1 MKYNNKY
8 REKFSFSYLDEKT
21 SLQLPKYCE
30 WKNCNNKGKYKA
42 PKNREFLREFYWFCL
57 EHVRQYN
64 NKWDYFANCTI
75 EEIEAELKS
84 DLTWHRPS
92 WPIGINNTNFI
103 INDNIH
109 NFFNNDKFTSN
120 NELKISKKE
129 LKMADFYE
137 ILGLELDSS
146 LPEIK
151 RRYKTLVKKLHPDRN
166 QNDKNSSDKLIR
178 INEAY
183 ENLIKHL
190 T

>member
-42 PKNREFLREFYWFCL
+42 PKNREFLREFHWFCL

-120 NELKISKKE
+120 NELKKNKKE
-129 LKMADFYE
+129 LEMADFYE

-166 QNDKNSSDKLIR
+166 QNDKNSSDKLIS

-183 ENLIKHL
+183 ENLIKNL

>member
-42 PKNREFLREFYWFCL
+42 PKNREFLREFHWFCL

-109 NFFNNDKFTSN
+109 NFFNNDKFT
-120 NELKISKKE
+120 
-129 LKMADFYE
+129 
-137 ILGLELDSS
+137 
-146 LPEIK
+146 
-151 RRYKTLVKKLHPDRN
+151 
-166 QNDKNSSDKLIR
+166 
-178 INEAY
+178 
-183 ENLIKHL
+183 
-190 T
+190 

>member
-1 MKYNNKY
+1 M
-8 REKFSFSYLDEKT
+8 
-21 SLQLPKYCE
+21 
-30 WKNCNNKGKYKA
+30 
-42 PKNREFLREFYWFCL
+42 
-57 EHVRQYN
+57 
-64 NKWDYFANCTI
+64 
-75 EEIEAELKS
+75 
-84 DLTWHRPS
+84 TWHRPS

-120 NELKISKKE
+120 NELKKNKKE
-129 LKMADFYE
+129 LEMADFYE

-166 QNDKNSSDKLIR
+166 QNDKNSSDKLIS

-183 ENLIKHL
+183 ENLIKNL